1 MIHCVEDLKKY
12 SLIVLIYNT
21 GSSGEF
27 LGGAL
32 TSSISNFAKSNNS
45 WIASNRRLFEDALG
59 KTLNGGWINIDNS
72 AVVSRFNQYLEN
84 SKYDTDSLHL
94 ALAHPDP
101 ASMKFIQQYLDHAPV
116 IEITTTSVKSM
127 QFRNMSRS
135 KVSYQDFINGG
146 DGCLRNITAQDY
158 QAYLNDSRLKT
169 SSLSYRANRHLCVEW
184 EQIMLTHT
192 QDSFDHICN
201 FLPSNGDVELF
212 KSQVKEYLE
221 RNQDILDKC

>member
-1 MIHCVEDLKKY
+1 MIDCVEDLKKY

-32 TSSISNFAKSNNS
+32 TSSISNFAKSKTS
-45 WIASNRRLFEDALG
+45 WIASDRRLFEDALG

-84 SKYDTDSLHL
+84 SQYNADSLHL
-94 ALAHPDP
+94 ALAHPEP
-101 ASMKFIQQYLDHAPV
+101 ASMEFIQQYLTHAPM

-135 KVSYQDFINGG
+135 KVSYEDFVNGG
-146 DGCLRNITAQDY
+146 DSRSRNITAQDY

-169 SSLSYRANRHLCVEW
+169 LSLSYRANKHLCIEW
-184 EQIMLTHT
+184 EQIMLANI
-192 QDSFDHICN
+192 QSSFDQICN
-201 FLPSNGDVELF
+201 FLSSNGDVELF